1 MKKKTEI
8 ILAILIIV
16 ITIGITI
23 YFYIP
28 KNNGISASKNETTT
42 SNSSL
47 ITITVTGEVIE
58 EINIQIPKGQ
68 TYRYIINS
76 IKPYLNDYSI
86 IDSNLAKRYY
96 EDTII
101 IIETN
106 DKYSINKEEIEN
118 IIISDS
124 KEKKININD
133 GVYFELISLYGIGE
147 KRAYRIIDR
156 LKEEKFTSFEE
167 LKSFLGVSYEVI
179 EHIKEQATI
188 E

>member
-76 IKPYLNDYSI
+76 VKPYLNDYSI

-106 DKYSINKEEIEN
+106 DKYSINN
-118 IIISDS
+118 CDVSFII
-124 KEKKININD
+124 
-133 GVYFELISLYGIGE
+133 L
-147 KRAYRIIDR
+147 
-156 LKEEKFTSFEE
+156 
-167 LKSFLGVSYEVI
+167 
-179 EHIKEQATI
+179 
-188 E
+188 